1 MNTNQYTQKTLE
13 ALQAAQQLAVEY
25 QHNAL
30 EPEHLLHALATQE
43 QGLIP
48 QLLQKL
54 NVDAGSFS
62 AAVAEKLSAMPRVS
76 GSGRDPDKVY
86 ISQATD
92 KVLSAAA
99 REAKAMKDDYVSVEH
114 VFLALLDEQ
123 TQNTSELFRAFSITK
138 DKFLQQLTAVVAVA
152 AVSGRYGVVDVGCIA
167 ACRIAVGAAVLISAA
182 VNCLILVGCGVPVI
196 SVLVSIRVCSAVC
209 AGTGIG
215 GVCVISCAGSVL
227 RSVFHTVCCTGS
239 IGSRCSVLR
248 RIVFIPL
255 RVVFV
260 FKVSHDLFFL
270 SILNTAVWFSAV
282 VLCFS
287 LSVIIIIRFYVINV

>member
-25 QHNAL
+25 QHNAM

-114 VFLALLDEQ
+114 VFLGLLDEP
-123 TQNTSELFRAFSITK
+123 TQNCSDLFRAFSITK
-138 DKFLQQLTAVVAVA
+138 DKFLQQLTAVRGNQRVTNDNPEDTYNALQKYGQDLVDLARKQKLDPSSAVTRKSGTSSA
-152 AVSGRYGVVDVGCIA
+152 SCPVRRKTTPASSVSRASARPPLQRVWPSGS
-167 ACRIAVGAAVLISAA
+167 SAA
-182 VNCLILVGCGVPVI
+182 MCP
-196 SVLVSIRVCSAVC
+196 R
-209 AGTGIG
+209 T
-215 GVCVISCAGSVL
+215 
-227 RSVFHTVCCTGS
+227 
-239 IGSRCSVLR
+239 
-248 RIVFIPL
+248 
-255 RVVFV
+255 
-260 FKVSHDLFFL
+260 
-270 SILNTAVWFSAV
+270 
-282 VLCFS
+282 
-287 LSVIIIIRFYVINV
+287 

>member
-1 MNTNQYTQKTLE
+1 MHWSRSICSTLWR
-13 ALQAAQQLAVEY
+13 
-25 QHNAL
+25 HRSR
-30 EPEHLLHALATQE
+30 PD
-43 QGLIP
+43 P

-138 DKFLQQLTAVVAVA
+138 DKFLQQLTAVRGNQRVTNDNPEDTYNALQK
-152 AVSGRYGVVDVGCIA
+152 YGQDLVDLA
-167 ACRIAVGAAVLISAA
+167 RKQKLD
-182 VNCLILVGCGVPVI
+182 PVI
-196 SVLVSIRVCSAVC
+196 GRDQEIRNVIRILSRKTKNNPASSVSRASARPPSPRVWPS
-209 AGTGIG
+209 
-215 GVCVISCAGSVL
+215 GS
-227 RSVFHTVCCTGS
+227 SGAMC
-239 IGSRCSVLR
+239 R
-248 RIVFIPL
+248 R
-255 RVVFV
+255 
-260 FKVSHDLFFL
+260 
-270 SILNTAVWFSAV
+270 T
-282 VLCFS
+282 
-287 LSVIIIIRFYVINV
+287 

>member
-25 QHNAL
+25 QHNAM

-114 VFLALLDEQ
+114 VFLGLLDEP
-123 TQNTSELFRAFSITK
+123 TQNCSDLFRAFSITK
-138 DKFLQQLTAVVAVA
+138 DKFLQQLTAVRQPACHQRQPRGHLQRPAEVRPGPGG
-152 AVSGRYGVVDVGCIA
+152 SGPQA
-167 ACRIAVGAAVLISAA
+167 E
-182 VNCLILVGCGVPVI
+182 
-196 SVLVSIRVCSAVC
+196 
-209 AGTGIG
+209 AGP
-215 GVCVISCAGSVL
+215 CH
-227 RSVFHTVCCTGS
+227 R
-239 IGSRCSVLR
+239 
-248 RIVFIPL
+248 P
-255 RVVFV
+255 
-260 FKVSHDLFFL
+260 
-270 SILNTAVWFSAV
+270 
-282 VLCFS
+282 
-287 LSVIIIIRFYVINV
+287 

>member
-114 VFLALLDEQ
+114 IFLALLDEQ
-123 TQNTSELFRAFSITK
+123 TQNIIKLACTAMMAQNWAEDRVANGQAWEQFKELEAQGKLTIYRMPDEDIAKIQQVADEYYAEKCQSNPLFAKIYESQQAYIQSVGNWSE
-138 DKFLQQLTAVVAVA
+138 A
-152 AVSGRYGVVDVGCIA
+152 ASY
-167 ACRIAVGAAVLISAA
+167 
-182 VNCLILVGCGVPVI
+182 
-196 SVLVSIRVCSAVC
+196 
-209 AGTGIG
+209 
-215 GVCVISCAGSVL
+215 
-227 RSVFHTVCCTGS
+227 
-239 IGSRCSVLR
+239 
-248 RIVFIPL
+248 
-255 RVVFV
+255 
-260 FKVSHDLFFL
+260 
-270 SILNTAVWFSAV
+270 
-282 VLCFS
+282 
-287 LSVIIIIRFYVINV
+287 

>member
-1 MNTNQYTQKTLE
+1 MLF
-13 ALQAAQQLAVEY
+13 LRLFV
-25 QHNAL
+25 
-30 EPEHLLHALATQE
+30 
-43 QGLIP
+43 G
-48 QLLQKL
+48 
-54 NVDAGSFS
+54 V
-62 AAVAEKLSAMPRVS
+62 AAVGV
-76 GSGRDPDKVY
+76 GVIVHIG
-86 ISQATD
+86 I
-92 KVLSAAA
+92 
-99 REAKAMKDDYVSVEH
+99 
-114 VFLALLDEQ
+114 
-123 TQNTSELFRAFSITK
+123 
-138 DKFLQQLTAVVAVA
+138 TAVVAVA

>member
-1 MNTNQYTQKTLE
+1 MLF
-13 ALQAAQQLAVEY
+13 LRLFV
-25 QHNAL
+25 
-30 EPEHLLHALATQE
+30 
-43 QGLIP
+43 G
-48 QLLQKL
+48 
-54 NVDAGSFS
+54 V
-62 AAVAEKLSAMPRVS
+62 AAVGV
-76 GSGRDPDKVY
+76 GIIVHIG
-86 ISQATD
+86 I
-92 KVLSAAA
+92 
-99 REAKAMKDDYVSVEH
+99 
-114 VFLALLDEQ
+114 
-123 TQNTSELFRAFSITK
+123 
-138 DKFLQQLTAVVAVA
+138 TAVVAAA
-152 AVSGRYGVVDVGCIA
+152 AVSGRCRVVDVGRIAAVSGIA
-167 ACRIAVGAAVLISAA
+167 ACRIAVGAAVLVSAA
-182 VNCLILVGCGVPVI
+182 VNCLILVGCGVSVI

-209 AGTGIG
+209 AETGIG